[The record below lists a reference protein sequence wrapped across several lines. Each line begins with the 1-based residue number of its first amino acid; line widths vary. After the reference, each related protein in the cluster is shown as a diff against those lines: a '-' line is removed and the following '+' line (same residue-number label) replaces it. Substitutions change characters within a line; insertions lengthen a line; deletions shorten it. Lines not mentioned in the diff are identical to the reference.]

1 MYNEYEESFYY
12 EKPSSAGTDAA
23 GEALG
28 LGIGMGIGAVSI
40 ILTAI
45 LFLITRFDILS
56 SSLMALLFY
65 ILTYK
70 NEWNNWVYIIGVILI
85 IAASMLL
92 QHIFKLFRFLYGLFT
107 CVVVSVIGTV
117 FIGYDCEKRMY
128 TIMAVCFGVTALLG
142 FISWKCHIEK

>member
-45 LFLITRFDILS
+45 LFLKYRNS
-56 SSLMALLFY
+56 SWSKTL
-65 ILTYK
+65 
-70 NEWNNWVYIIGVILI
+70 
-85 IAASMLL
+85 
-92 QHIFKLFRFLYGLFT
+92 
-107 CVVVSVIGTV
+107 
-117 FIGYDCEKRMY
+117 
-128 TIMAVCFGVTALLG
+128 
-142 FISWKCHIEK
+142 